1 MKEKCPHFSF
11 FYPAL
16 FLCLFFQT
24 SSTVQAADQSSTQE
38 LASSV
43 SNNFNF
49 QQKSLNEDLVGAN
62 QQVVVGNKGKSF
74 PSLEKTNRRT
84 SLVEKEKL
92 VVEDL
97 PLIEDIFQLSSQISL
112 YLNKLRES
120 QDNFEGEFKQ
130 QYEAICKD
138 FQIELK
144 AVIDQNKKITEKN
157 KEDLD
162 FLSSSVSNLRKDLD
176 SFSMTLSKSDLA
188 NRVALDKLKA
198 LEEKIFFLE
207 KKTDNEFEGSQKKYL
222 VAVGLIGLLGF
233 LLCLMFFLWRKKIK
247 NVDSRSKQL
256 SLRFEETIL
265 SWQETL
271 EKDSIK
277 IQSGIDS
284 ILSTQASLSE
294 ENKENSS
301 ITGLIKLFAD
311 RITFMQMTL
320 YKMDKGTRGYK
331 QLFKALNQMKDNLSA
346 HGYEIV
352 DLLGK
357 PYHEGI
363 KATASFIEDT
373 SLPPGQHGFF

>member
-1 MKEKCPHFSF
+1 M
-11 FYPAL
+11 
-16 FLCLFFQT
+16 
-24 SSTVQAADQSSTQE
+24 
-38 LASSV
+38 
-43 SNNFNF
+43 
-49 QQKSLNEDLVGAN
+49 NEDLVGAN

-162 FLSSSVSNLRKDLD
+162 FLRSSVSNLRKDLD

-294 ENKENSS
+294 ENKESSS
-301 ITGLIKLFAD
+301 ITDLIKLFAD

-357 PYHEGI
+357 P
-363 KATASFIEDT
+363 
-373 SLPPGQHGFF
+373 